1 MQLQEQAARVAQV
14 ELETRMTE
22 ARVKEEEARRLQ
34 QELHDARVM
43 MEQNQKTLQE
53 VMNAR
58 ARADDD
64 DLNSEQSALR
74 VTGLHY

>member
-1 MQLQEQAARVAQV
+1 
-14 ELETRMTE
+14 MTE